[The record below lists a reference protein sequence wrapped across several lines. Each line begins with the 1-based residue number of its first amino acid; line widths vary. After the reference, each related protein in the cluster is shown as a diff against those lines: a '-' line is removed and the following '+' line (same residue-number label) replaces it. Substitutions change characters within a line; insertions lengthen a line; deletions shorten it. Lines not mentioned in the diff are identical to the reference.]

1 MRGSEMI
8 KKMLVVADGGNLP
21 MALVSSCID
30 LAQAMGS
37 AVLGLAI
44 TKPYPLK
51 MYGDL
56 MVAGVEP
63 LRRYRARNFQD
74 ANQTLAPLAAAAKRA
89 GLEYYGMTVSE
100 QPVDAAIVSAAEA
113 LCCDLICIS

>member
-1 MRGSEMI
+1 
-8 KKMLVVADGGNLP
+8 

-74 ANQTLAPLAAAAKRA
+74 ANQTLAPLAAAAKSVA
-89 GLEYYGMTVSE
+89 
-100 QPVDAAIVSAAEA
+100 AAEPIRTPDVEGSTKS
-113 LCCDLICIS
+113 LGGRTRLKVL